1 MSEQLQDKFLKVMSL
16 LFKREIKADDG
27 LSMAAN
33 RKEWSSIKHIE
44 IIMTME
50 EEFDISFEPE
60 DIPLLT
66 SQNVLWEKVQ
76 ELVNA

>member
-16 LFKREIKADDG
+16 LFKREIKADDN